1 MNVRS
6 WVIVIAASAMGACA
20 SEPTEP
26 VPVILDEDQVV
37 RDFIAV
43 RGLEEVDRMRGTE
56 RKSWEKITPSY
67 ILYKP
72 RRGEFL
78 VEFDRPCYEIWSN
91 TFISADETLLH
102 NVLRARYDR
111 IRGCRINRIF
121 ALTDDAILEL
131 RKLGVSAATRK

>member
-1 MNVRS
+1 MNVRN
-6 WVIVIAASAMGACA
+6 WVIAIAASAMGACA

-37 RDFIAV
+37 RDFIEV

-78 VEFDRPCYEIWSN
+78 VEFDRPCYEIWN
-91 TFISADETLLH
+91 NLFMSADDTLLH
-102 NVLRARYDR
+102 NTLRARYDR
-111 IRGCRINRIF
+111 IRGCRIGRIF
-121 ALTDDAILEL
+121 ALTDDATLEL
-131 RKLGVSAATRK
+131 RKLGVSPATRK